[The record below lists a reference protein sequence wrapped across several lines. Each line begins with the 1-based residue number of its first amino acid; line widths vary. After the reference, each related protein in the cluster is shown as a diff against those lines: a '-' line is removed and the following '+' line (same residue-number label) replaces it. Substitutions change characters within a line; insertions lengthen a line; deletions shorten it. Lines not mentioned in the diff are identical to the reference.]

1 MFKHILIATDGSPIA
16 GKAAKAG
23 VALASRLGAKITAYS
38 AVEALIAPALEGY
51 ALDPKTMEKFDEDAR
66 QLATKRATDICKLAQ
81 SAGVP
86 CEPYVTRGSTT
97 HQGIIEAAKK
107 RKCDVIVMG
116 SHGRRGV
123 SKLIMGSVTQRVLAY
138 TRLPVLVLR

>member
-16 GKAAKAG
+16 SKAAKAG
-23 VALASRLGAKITAYS
+23 VALASRLQAKITAYS
-38 AVEALIAPALEGY
+38 AVEALLAVGFEGY
-51 ALDPKTMEKFDEDAR
+51 ALDPKTMEKFAEDAR
-66 QLATKRATDICKLAQ
+66 QMAAKRAAVVCKMAQ

-86 CEPYVTRGSTT
+86 CEPYVTRGSTP

-116 SHGRRGV
+116 SHGRRGLQ
-123 SKLIMGSVTQRVLAY
+123 KLIMGSVTQRVLAY